1 MQCSLTRSPARSRIY
16 RQICTST
23 HCVYS
28 EVRIVKACRLPIG
41 TGDVIGSVKDVVAV
55 SIVVVVVAVGIVITS
70 AVSVEV
76 VVGCH

>member
-1 MQCSLTRSPARSRIY
+1 MG
-16 RQICTST
+16 
-23 HCVYS
+23 
-28 EVRIVKACRLPIG
+28 IVKACRLPIG